1 MKPTQ
6 LKTVITAVRSNVSLL
21 KATKGESPLVGLEGF
36 TEEMLEVF
44 DSLYD
49 VEVSKL

>member
-6 LKTVITAVRSNVSLL
+6 LKTIIKAVHSNISLL
-21 KATKGESPLVGLEGF
+21 KSTKGESPLVGLEGF
-36 TEEMLEVF
+36 TSEMLEVF

-49 VEVSKL
+49 AEVSKL